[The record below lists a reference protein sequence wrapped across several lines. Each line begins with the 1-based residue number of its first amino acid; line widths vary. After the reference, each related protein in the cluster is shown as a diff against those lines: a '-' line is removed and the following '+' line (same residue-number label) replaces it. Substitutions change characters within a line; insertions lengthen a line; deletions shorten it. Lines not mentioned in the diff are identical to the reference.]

1 MPLDQ
6 SPSLNDYKNGIPPK
20 RPGNQRKK
28 LVWRL
33 IGALIVIVLVLG
45 GINIIQDGG
54 ANPFASTGAIRGIA
68 VNENGV
74 PVEAK
79 IFILGTDIQG
89 QADQDGHFHL
99 DGIPTGGQAV
109 VVAYRGSGREYPVS
123 IKENQTTDL
132 GELRFVSTLEPR
144 P

>member
-20 RPGNQRKK
+20 RPSNQRKK

-33 IGALIVIVLVLG
+33 IGALMVIVLVLG

-54 ANPFASTGAIRGIA
+54 TNPFASTGAIRGIA

-89 QADQDGHFHL
+89 QADQEGYFHI
-99 DGIPTGGQAV
+99 DGIPTGQQSV
-109 VVAYRGSGREYPVS
+109 VVAQHGSGREYPAT
-123 IKENQTTDL
+123 IQEGYTTDL